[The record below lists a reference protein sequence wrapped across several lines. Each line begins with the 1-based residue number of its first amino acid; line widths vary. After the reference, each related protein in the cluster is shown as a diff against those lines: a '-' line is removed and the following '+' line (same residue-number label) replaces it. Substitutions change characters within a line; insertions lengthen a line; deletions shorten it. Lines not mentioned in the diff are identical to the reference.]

1 MRDIHRDPAQDFD
14 PTRAHSKRLV
24 DIAGNQ
30 LRLLHGHVSAVN
42 TAYLPERY
50 AKSRCQNKFSTAAL
64 AKTKLVISLC
74 HELRL
79 NLKLFYNSGFSQ
91 PGIAWTVI

>member
-30 LRLLHGHVSAVN
+30 LRLLHEQVSAVN
-42 TAYLPERY
+42 TANLQEQY
-50 AKSRCQNKFSTAAL
+50 AKSLRQNQFPTAAL
-64 AKTKLVISLC
+64 AKTQLVFSLC
-74 HELRL
+74 H
-79 NLKLFYNSGFSQ
+79 
-91 PGIAWTVI
+91 A

>member
-30 LRLLHGHVSAVN
+30 LRLLHEQVSAVN
-42 TAYLPERY
+42 TANLQERY
-50 AKSRCQNKFSTAAL
+50 AKSRRQNQFSTAAL
-64 AKTKLVISLC
+64 AKTQLVYSLC
-74 HELRL
+74 H
-79 NLKLFYNSGFSQ
+79 
-91 PGIAWTVI
+91 A